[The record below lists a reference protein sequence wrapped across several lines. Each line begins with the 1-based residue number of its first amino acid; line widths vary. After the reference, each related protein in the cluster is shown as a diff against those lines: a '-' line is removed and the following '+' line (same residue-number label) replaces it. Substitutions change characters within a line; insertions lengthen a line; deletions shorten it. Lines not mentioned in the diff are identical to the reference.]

1 MTAAE
6 QIIRFLLE
14 QEDEEDEWKSEPE
27 RWDSGE
33 EWKNEWTVRI
43 DGKTY
48 DGITKIDA
56 FVDAFFAGAFPE
68 YPTSKEFNDALASGE
83 LKRNHSWEVVRR
95 PSRWMQPIGEEPYYA
110 DEKSISD
117 YALDA
122 YENAMT
128 YPEGSPE
135 REKFMRLA
143 REMSAKR
150 RLGDES

>member
-1 MTAAE
+1 
-6 QIIRFLLE
+6 
-14 QEDEEDEWKSEPE
+14 
-27 RWDSGE
+27 
-33 EWKNEWTVRI
+33 
-43 DGKTY
+43 
-48 DGITKIDA
+48 
-56 FVDAFFAGAFPE
+56 
-68 YPTSKEFNDALASGE
+68 
-83 LKRNHSWEVVRR
+83 
-95 PSRWMQPIGEEPYYA
+95 MQPIGEEPYYA